1 MSLSS
6 AINAAQTMLSNTAT
20 QTALVSKN
28 ISNSGNADYNQRTA
42 TLVTSANGSRVA
54 GISRAQN
61 IALLKQLLAGTSASS
76 AQDTLLTGLETLKSV
91 LGGNDYESAPSTL
104 IASFRDAL
112 QTFAAT
118 PNDATAAQSAVNA
131 AKDVANGLNSA
142 TTAVQQVRTDADSQ
156 IAQGVS
162 DLNSLL
168 NQFQDANNAVVQGT
182 RAGTDIS
189 DALDKRDALLKQ
201 ISGFVGITTMQRS
214 DNDTVIY
221 TQDGTT
227 LFETVP
233 RTVSFTP
240 TTAYDANTTGNAVY
254 IDGVALKPGDG
265 PNTTATGKLQALLQL
280 RDEVAPTFQGQL
292 DEIARGLV
300 SNFAE
305 TDASA
310 TPPTTN
316 AGLFTWTGGTVP
328 AAGSIVPGLAG
339 MIMVNPNADQSQ
351 GGDPLKLRDGDISGV
366 PSPNA
371 GNNAG
376 YSDLLNKYLDGLNA
390 PMNFDPAAGAGTSI
404 SLLDFASASVGW
416 LEQYRSTASTAA
428 ENKDALTSRSRDA
441 LSNATGVNIDEEM
454 SRLLDLEQSYKASA
468 KMIAT
473 VDAMLSA
480 LFDAVH

>member
-28 ISNSGNADYNQRTA
+28 ISNSGNADYNQRSA
-42 TLVTSANGSRVA
+42 TLVTTANGSRVA

-61 IALLKQLLAGTSASS
+61 IALLKQLLSGTSASS
-76 AQDTLLTGLETLKSV
+76 AQDTLLKGLETLKSV
-91 LGGNDYESAPSTL
+91 MGGNNYESAPSTL
-104 IASFRDAL
+104 IAALRDAL
-112 QTFAAT
+112 QTYAVT
-118 PNDATAAQSAVNA
+118 PGDATAAQSAVNA
-131 AKDVANGLNSA
+131 AKDVANGLNNA

-168 NQFQDANNAVVQGT
+168 QQFEGANNAVVQGT
-182 RAGTDIS
+182 RTGTDIS

-201 ISGFVGITTMQRS
+201 ISGYVGITTVQRA

-221 TQDGTT
+221 TNDGTT
-227 LFETVP
+227 LFETIP

-240 TTAYDANTTGNAVY
+240 TTAFDATTPGNGVY
-254 IDGVALKPGDG
+254 IDGVALPAGDG
-265 PNTTATGKLQALLQL
+265 ANTTASGKLQALLQL
-280 RDEVAPTFQGQL
+280 RDDVAPTFQSQL

-305 TDASA
+305 SDQA
-310 TPPTTN
+310 TPPN
-316 AGLFTWTGGTVP
+316 LSAGLFTWTGGLVP
-328 AAGSIVPGLAG
+328 AGGTIVPGLAG
-339 MIMVNPNADQSQ
+339 SIMVNPAADQTQ

-366 PSPNA
+366 PSPNTE
-371 GNNAG
+371 GGAG
-376 YSDLLNKYLDGLNA
+376 YSDVLNKYLNGLNA
-390 PMNFDPAAGAGTSI
+390 PVNFDMSAGAGTSI
-404 SLLDFASASVGW
+404 SLFDYASASVGW

-428 ENKDALTSRSRDA
+428 ENKDALTSRSQDA

-468 KMIAT
+468 KMITT